1 MAHRNVRRSVAVLA
15 LAASVLTVAGCDVV
29 KQGAKCRNG
38 AAPGRDATHVLFC
51 QGGKWKR
58 VMTIGQAA
66 DFILGTI
73 PGAVTPVNATATVKA
88 GDQLSL
94 AVAFTVTSRT
104 GKPLPKAKVTR
115 RSTAVT

>member
-1 MAHRNVRRSVAVLA
+1 MAKTHVRRSVALLV
-15 LAASVLTVAGCDVV
+15 LAASLLTVAGCDMV

-66 DFILGTI
+66 DFIM
-73 PGAVTPVNATATVKA
+73 
-88 GDQLSL
+88 
-94 AVAFTVTSRT
+94 
-104 GKPLPKAKVTR
+104 
-115 RSTAVT
+115 STWPSNVELLEGGG